1 MDPLSI
7 CASAANIAQ
16 LAGTIIS
23 KLAAFCEATS
33 HVDMTVSG
41 FRVEI
46 KNFQIALRLVVET
59 QKTWQQ
65 RQMQDL
71 EQDHWKDINKLLERC
86 RKTLEKLQS
95 LLDEC
100 AAKQTTP
107 GRKPITQL
115 RLNMR
120 SHIICILRS
129 HIKSY
134 TQALH
139 VSLSTLT
146 LVNQWQNHA
155 SIEHELRELALGIED
170 VKATLVA
177 RPMVMEEVDDI
188 GAADIEADLPC
199 EQEIKTDVEQIIK
212 SAAAVS
218 EAATSAYQPDADS
231 IRGRLQ
237 VMDRPIQTWMDGFES
252 PLRSPGAAPSF
263 GNETTSLGIPSTSE
277 LVPPVPEVPKDS
289 GIGSDE
295 HSDDE
300 DDPDPSIDDHFSE
313 DVLKGLIERFHKQ
326 AIEDFDKGNYHRAET
341 AQKMMIKY
349 LEEGQR
355 NHGMV
360 YDNAEVF
367 ERLAQIYYKQKQLE
381 EAKTIYTRLLEEHKE
396 RTPDIWRWYFFYAK
410 IYQEQERLEKAA
422 RYAKRAF
429 TGAERSLPKGDAF
442 IFDAVALLAQICQQR
457 GEHILAEALREQYLG
472 DNPRKPSLTERK
484 LSLEITPSGSSGASW
499 LTEAGHDPASPN
511 FDPRNAMKC
520 SIERDSEAGVT
531 EVLHRIHDIEKQRGL
546 AKESLKWAIQAG
558 RREIANLLM
567 ELDLGIGKDSLL
579 ADGKTPLI
587 HAIQSKED
595 GIVQD
600 ILQKGASPEMRCAR
614 SITPLIHAVT
624 AGHEPIA
631 ALLLGKGARVD
642 ATSYGCTALHRAVD
656 LKLPVLVKL
665 LLEYD
670 AGLECVGPRK
680 WPSPSSSGKIIGSK
694 DVRADTY
701 LVGVDAS
708 WTPLLLSSFA
718 GSSEISHLLL
728 EKHAHIEAKTS
739 TGGTPL
745 MYAAEERHLTTVRL
759 LLSAGADVNAT
770 DKKGDTALHRA
781 VRKSGSVE
789 IIDAIVGKG
798 GSLNTPNKER
808 ETTLH
813 IAASKSGGE
822 RLLGALLDRQ
832 AEKEAKDVAGRT
844 PLHVA
849 IEKRQEGNV
858 AALIER
864 GADISAADNY
874 GQNSAKLAQR
884 SSPEIQM
891 LIKKYKKKSGALD
904 SSMSRRDSDRSSTEG
919 SVRGRPMSVSSK
931 FTFWDKLK

>member
-16 LAGTIIS
+16 LAGIIIS
-23 KLAAFCEATS
+23 KLAAFCEAAS
-33 HVDMTVSG
+33 HVDITVSG

-46 KNFQIALRLVVET
+46 HNFQIALRLVAET
-59 QKTWQQ
+59 KNLWQL
-65 RQMQDL
+65 RQMTDL
-71 EQDHWKDINKLLERC
+71 EQDHWTRIDKLLRRC
-86 RKTLEKLQS
+86 KQTLEKLHS
-95 LLDEC
+95 LLEK
-100 AAKQTTP
+100 AVVKETTL
-107 GRKPITQL
+107 GRRPLTQL
-115 RLNMR
+115 RLDMK

-134 TQALH
+134 TQALQ

-146 LVNQWQNHA
+146 LANQLQSHA
-155 SIEHELRELALGIED
+155 SIEHELQELSRKIQD
-170 VKATLVA
+170 VKSTLLT
-177 RPMVMEEVDDI
+177 RPVEMQQSDDTET
-188 GAADIEADLPC
+188 ADIEADMPGEHEISEDL
-199 EQEIKTDVEQIIK
+199 EQVIM

-218 EAATSAYQPDADS
+218 EAATSVDADS
-231 IRGRLQ
+231 IRSRLQ
-237 VMDRPIQTWMDGFES
+237 VTDRPIHNWMDGFES
-252 PLRSPGAAPSF
+252 PLRSPGAAHSPKNEAPS
-263 GNETTSLGIPSTSE
+263 LRMPSTSE
-277 LVPPVPEVPKDS
+277 LVPPVREEPKDS

-300 DDPDPSIDDHFSE
+300 DDPDPNLDDHFSE
-313 DVLKGLIERFHKQ
+313 GVLKGLIERFHDQ

-341 AQKMMIKY
+341 AQNMMIRY
-349 LEEGQR
+349 LEEGRR
-355 NHGMV
+355 NHGME

-396 RTPDIWRWYFFYAK
+396 RTPDIWRWYFSYAK

-429 TGAERSLPKGDAF
+429 TGAEKCLPREDPF
-442 IFDAVALLAQICQQR
+442 IFDSVALLAQICQQR

-472 DNPRKPSLTERK
+472 DKPRQPSLTERK
-484 LSLEITPSGSSGASW
+484 LSLEVTPSGSSGRSW

-511 FDPRNAMKC
+511 FDPRNAMRF

-531 EVLHRIHDIEKQRGL
+531 EVLHRIQDFEKQREL
-546 AKESLKWAIQAG
+546 AKESLKWAIQGG
-558 RREIANLLM
+558 RREIANLLL
-567 ELDLGIGKDSLL
+567 ELDLGIGKDSLF

-587 HAIQSKED
+587 HAIQAKED

-600 ILQKGASPEMRCAR
+600 ILQKGASPEQRCAR
-614 SITPLIHAVT
+614 GMTPLIHAVI

-631 ALLLGKGARVD
+631 AHLLGKGARVD

-656 LKLPVLVKL
+656 LKFAVLVKL

-670 AGLECVGPRK
+670 ASLECVGPRK
-680 WPSPSSSGKIIGSK
+680 WLSQGSS
-694 DVRADTY
+694 
-701 LVGVDAS
+701 DAS

-759 LLSAGADVNAT
+759 LLSAGADVHAV

-781 VRKSGSVE
+781 VRKSGNVE
-789 IIDAIVGKG
+789 IIDAILGKG
-798 GSLNTPNKER
+798 GSLDTPNKER

-822 RLLGALLDRQ
+822 RLLGVLLDRQ
-832 AEKEAKDVAGRT
+832 ANREARDVAGRT

-849 IEKRQEGNV
+849 IEKRHEGNV
-858 AALIER
+858 ATLIER

-874 GQNSAKLAQR
+874 GQSSVKLAQR
-884 SSPEIQM
+884 SSPEIQV
-891 LIKKYKKKSGALD
+891 LIKKHKKRSTTLS
-904 SSMSRRDSDRSSTEG
+904 SSMSRRGSDRSSTTEG
-919 SVRGRPMSVSSK
+919 SVGRQPSVSSK
-931 FTFWDKLK
+931 FTFLDKLR